1 MAKAAIQSYRDLEV
15 WQAAMDLTVLI
26 YDQAARLPGDERYV
40 LSSQIRRAGVSIP
53 SNIAEGH
60 SCGEEG
66 RYIHHVRIAL
76 GSAGEL
82 STELELI
89 VRLKFASPDD
99 LAATRQQLARTRQML
114 YGLLRSLSKNRL
126 LKRARRVIV
135 SSFAFWLIGLALV
148 A

>member
-89 VRLKFASPDD
+89 VRLKFVSPDD

>member
-26 YDQAARLPGDERYV
+26 YEQAARLPGDERYV